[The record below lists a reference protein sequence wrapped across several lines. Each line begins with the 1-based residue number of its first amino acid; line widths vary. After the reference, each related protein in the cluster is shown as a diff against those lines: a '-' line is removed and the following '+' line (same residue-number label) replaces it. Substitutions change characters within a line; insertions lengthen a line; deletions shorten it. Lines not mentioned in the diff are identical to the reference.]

1 MPFIRNIVSLGEA
14 VREGHT
20 DSLKAV
26 TWIFSCM
33 KKKDSGQN
41 KQKTKQEKNAPFD
54 LLLPSALSSHRVI
67 VAFCWTRKW
76 QLFKSHFYRSEKRKK
91 KLPSFSSPL
100 FFSYLVIV
108 ELWSQ
113 ESCSLPAAMMGIP
126 SRGQV
131 KEEWKADHWVYLQRR
146 NFLKNTLCFS

>member
-91 KLPSFSSPL
+91 NYPLFLLPSFSLTLS
-100 FFSYLVIV
+100 
-108 ELWSQ
+108 LWNSGLR
-113 ESCSLPAAMMGIP
+113 SLAASLQLWWGYP
-126 SRGQV
+126 VGVKSRKNERLTTGSIY
-131 KEEWKADHWVYLQRR
+131 KEET
-146 NFLKNTLCFS
+146 F